1 MINSEIIMEM
11 NNEIKMVNTLRG
23 LAAFLVFMFHC
34 NQKSYLYVAHLP
46 ALEYFFSWGHLGV
59 QIFFVIS
66 GFIIP
71 FSLYKSKYSILAYF
85 KFLLKR
91 ITRVNPPAYAAIF
104 LMLCFYWVPYF
115 LFNKVVAVFDPSVY
129 QFNNIIYNLTFTIPL
144 TKSEWLLQ
152 QFWTLAVEFQYYL
165 LIGLIFPLII
175 KSKKI
180 AILVLLLFVCIPM
193 FTNIGDKHF
202 MFNHAVLFVMGIITF
217 LYKKSIL
224 KNLEFYFCLILLV
237 VLGFIQIGYKEALF
251 GVATC
256 LAIAFVNFSNIIT
269 EFFGKISYSLYL
281 FHVTFAVY
289 IDLVFRKFF
298 NPASSF
304 IGNASLVSLYLLLII
319 FLSYLM
325 HVIVERPF
333 IKISSKITYNRN

>member
-1 MINSEIIMEM
+1 MEI

-34 NQKSYLYVAHLP
+34 NQKSYLYVSHLP

-71 FSLYKSKYSILAYF
+71 YSLYKSKYSISTYF
-85 KFLLKR
+85 KFMFKR
-91 ITRVNPPAYAAIF
+91 IIRVNPPAYVVIF
-104 LMLCFYWVPYF
+104 LMLCFYWLPYL
-115 LFNKVVAVFDPSVY
+115 LFNKVIAVFDPSVY

-144 TKSEWLLQ
+144 TKNEWLLQ

-175 KSKKI
+175 NSKKT
-180 AILVLLLFVCIPM
+180 AFFVLLLFVCIPM
-193 FTNIGDKHF
+193 LTNIDDKHF
-202 MFNHAVLFVMGIITF
+202 MFNHAVLFVMGIVTF
-217 LYKKSIL
+217 LYKKNIL
-224 KNLEFYFCLILLV
+224 NKYEFYFCLILLV
-237 VLGFIQIGYKEALF
+237 VLGVIQIGYKEALF

-256 LAIAFVNFSNIIT
+256 LAIAFVSFSNVIT

-281 FHVTFAVY
+281 FHITFAVY
-289 IDLVFRKFF
+289 IDLVFRKLF
-298 NPASSF
+298 NQSSSF
-304 IGNASLVSLYLLLII
+304 IGNASLVSFYLLLII

-325 HVIVERPF
+325 HIVVERPF
-333 IKISSKITYNRN
+333 IKMSSKITYNRN